1 MTVDIL
7 FLQIVSGLSEGMVV
21 FLCAMG
27 LTLILGSLRVLNVSH
42 GSIYMIGA
50 YFVVAGNAAM
60 QALPGKFY
68 LALILSTIG
77 TAIFGGIVEI
87 LVIRPLYK
95 LEHIFQFITTFGV
108 TFIVMDLVKIV
119 WGGSYY
125 TINVPAYL
133 QGPIIFHDFIIPKYN
148 AALIVLG
155 IVLFIGMQF
164 LIHRSRLGLLI
175 RGITVDRMMMSLFG
189 IDVARLYSVVFMI
202 GCALAGLGGALIA
215 PISAAGPG
223 IDVAVLIKCF
233 IVIVVGGFGS
243 IGGALLASMI
253 VGLVNSFGILLI
265 PKAAMGFAF
274 FVMVVTLIFRPWGL
288 LGKPIRLD

>member
-1 MTVDIL
+1 MTLDVF
-7 FLQIVSGLSEGMVV
+7 FLQTVSGLSEGMVV

-27 LTLILGSLRVLNVSH
+27 LTLILGSLKVLNICH
-42 GSIYMIGA
+42 GSVYMIGA

-60 QALPGKFY
+60 RALPGHFY
-68 LALILSTIG
+68 LAIAFSTIAA
-77 TAIFGGIVEI
+77 AIFGGIIEI

-108 TFIVMDLVKIV
+108 TFIVMDLVKLV

-125 TINVPAYL
+125 TTNPPSYL
-133 QGPIIFHDFIIPKYN
+133 QGPIIFHGIIIPKYN
-148 AALIVLG
+148 AILIIFG
-155 IVLFIGMQF
+155 IILFMGMEI
-164 LIHRSRLGLLI
+164 LINRSRLGLLI
-175 RGITVDRMMMSLFG
+175 RGITVDRMMMSIFG

-223 IDVAVLIKCF
+223 IDVAVLIKSF

-243 IGGALLASMI
+243 LGGAFLASMI
-253 VGLVNSFGILLI
+253 VGLVNSFGILFV
-265 PKAAMGFAF
+265 PKVAMGFAF
-274 FVMVVTLIFRPWGL
+274 FVMAVTLIFRPWGL